1 MIKEVLRGIG
11 IGCLLAGGILYFVQ
25 QQTTDGALQKQL
37 ADSKEEV
44 SILKRELA
52 ISQTLTG
59 KESIRK
65 PEAEQETIPD
75 VNEADEIITKSFTV
89 KAGITPAKLSR
100 ELENEGLIKNA
111 EEFELYIIEN
121 DYTRKIK
128 TGTYELRSDMRF
140 PEIAK
145 IFLHL

>member
-1 MIKEVLRGIG
+1 MIKEILRAVG

-25 QQTTDGALQKQL
+25 QQTSEGSLQKQL
-37 ADSKEEV
+37 ADTKEEIA
-44 SILKRELA
+44 ILKKELA
-52 ISQTLTG
+52 IAQTVSR
-59 KESIRK
+59 KDAIRQPESEQDTI
-65 PEAEQETIPD
+65 PEESEAE
-75 VNEADEIITKSFTV
+75 EIVTKSFTV
-89 KAGITPAKLSR
+89 KAGITPAELSR
-100 ELENEGLIKNA
+100 ELQNEKLIKNA

>member
-1 MIKEVLRGIG
+1 MIKEILRAVG
-11 IGCLLAGGILYFVQ
+11 IGCLIAGGILYFVQ
-25 QQTTDGALQKQL
+25 QQTSEGSLQKQL
-37 ADSKEEV
+37 ADSKEEIA
-44 SILKRELA
+44 ILKKKLA
-52 ISQTLTG
+52 IAQTLSR
-59 KESIRK
+59 KDAIRQPESEQDTIPEK
-65 PEAEQETIPD
+65 SEAE
-75 VNEADEIITKSFTV
+75 EIVTKSFTV
-89 KAGITPAKLSR
+89 KAGITPAELSR
-100 ELENEGLIKNA
+100 ELEKEKLIKNA